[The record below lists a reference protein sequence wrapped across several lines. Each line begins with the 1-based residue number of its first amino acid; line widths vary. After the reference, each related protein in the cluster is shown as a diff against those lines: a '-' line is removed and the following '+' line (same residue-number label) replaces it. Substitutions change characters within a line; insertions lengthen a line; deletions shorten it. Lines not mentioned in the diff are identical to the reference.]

1 GEPHTGA
8 GADLRAE
15 HALGLLEAGSS
26 GFVIGFGVQIRAA
39 DRVVDGGVVQIRG
52 DLRVGDRHELEP
64 RILDLEVDGGRHDGG
79 DALRESASPCWIGH
93 VVRSLLWP
101 PAGGP
106 SCGRDQSSGPYSL
119 RLTDSRSSSGRWAT
133 SRSHLSSIS
142 PTCARSG
149 ATTATPTCARRYRS
163 CSPVSAA
170 DTPNRRSSAI
180 TGRIADLFCL
190 SECTSP
196 SSRSS
201 SSAPRYIRFS
211 PRGHSG
217 RPSGRLRAGRVGRPD
232 TPVAANDESFTATG
246 AGGSVARLLAQL
258 VRLDHVAD
266 LDVGVGDRH
275 TALEALADL
284 GDVVLL
290 ASQRRDGDR
299 LGDNVVVA
307 EQTGLRV

>member
-1 GEPHTGA
+1 RNGTLTGACDFVVGRASACEEFLHVPRRVGHGVGDERQRRGEPHTGA

-15 HALGLLEAGSS
+15 HALGLREAGSS
-26 GFVIGFGVQIRAA
+26 GFVIGFGVPIRAA

-211 PRGHSG
+211 PRG
-217 RPSGRLRAGRVGRPD
+217 RPVGRP
-232 TPVAANDESFTATG
+232 V
-246 AGGSVARLLAQL
+246 GSVPTGSDVPTHPWRRTTNRSPPR
-258 VRLDHVAD
+258 VRVDQSR
-266 LDVGVGDRH
+266 GFSRNSY
-275 TALEALADL
+275 
-284 GDVVLL
+284 
-290 ASQRRDGDR
+290 ASITSPT
-299 LGDNVVVA
+299 LMS
-307 EQTGLRV
+307 E

>member
-1 GEPHTGA
+1 SASGLMWHSTVTVAAASSSAAAPGRSTDPAGADARAASSRCDGTTGGVGSGTGALFVVVTGVALTGFLVGIGVAGRNGTLTGACDFVVGRASACEEFLHVPRRVGHGVGDERQRRGEPHTGA

-133 SRSHLSSIS
+133 SRS
-142 PTCARSG
+142 
-149 ATTATPTCARRYRS
+149 
-163 CSPVSAA
+163 
-170 DTPNRRSSAI
+170 
-180 TGRIADLFCL
+180 
-190 SECTSP
+190 
-196 SSRSS
+196 
-201 SSAPRYIRFS
+201 
-211 PRGHSG
+211 
-217 RPSGRLRAGRVGRPD
+217 
-232 TPVAANDESFTATG
+232 
-246 AGGSVARLLAQL
+246 
-258 VRLDHVAD
+258 
-266 LDVGVGDRH
+266 
-275 TALEALADL
+275 
-284 GDVVLL
+284 
-290 ASQRRDGDR
+290 
-299 LGDNVVVA
+299 
-307 EQTGLRV
+307 